1 VVVSGNSKFDE
12 TPARLMAAEAAKWRQ
27 EFGFADEDEV
37 ILAGS
42 THEGEEDLILTMFDH
57 LRFSHKH
64 LQLIIAPR
72 HPERGE
78 RVHQLVREHGYD
90 VYRRSHV
97 LAARE
102 AGEELAPPPPGPTVR
117 VAIIDTI
124 GELASLY
131 GCADLIIVGGS
142 LVKGLAGHNILEP
155 IAQGK
160 LALFGPYM
168 ADFRDISVIAIRER
182 CGVQVMDAEG
192 LQSECQR
199 LLEAPEEREQAAE
212 RGQIMLERYAGA
224 SARYADAIYGVVGN
238 DHAEVAAVL
247 DPEPEPPVIAET
259 AEAPAEPGDH
269 EP

>member
-1 VVVSGNSKFDE
+1 VD
-12 TPARLMAAEAAKWRQ
+12 T
-27 EFGFADEDEV
+27 
-37 ILAGS
+37 
-42 THEGEEDLILTMFDH
+42 EDLAC
-57 LRFSHKH
+57 R
-64 LQLIIAPR
+64 
-72 HPERGE
+72 

-97 LAARE
+97 LAAQE
-102 AGEELAPPPPGPTVR
+102 AGEELPAPPPGPTVK

-131 GCADLIIVGGS
+131 GCADLVIVAGS

-168 ADFRDISVIAIRER
+168 ADFRDISAIAIRER
-182 CGVQVMDAEG
+182 CGVQVKDAED
-192 LQSECQR
+192 LQRECQR
-199 LLEAPEEREQAAE
+199 LLESPEEREQAAE

-224 SARYADAIYGVVGN
+224 SARYADAIYGLVGN
-238 DHAEVAAVL
+238 DHPEV
-247 DPEPEPPVIAET
+247 EPVADVAPVSDL
-259 AEAPAEPGDH
+259 PADPGDH